1 MVHKVFPRKER
12 ELLSFSRGVLNIDL
26 IVGQTGLPLCKEMFC
41 FVLGE
46 FTCNEQCRADPT
58 GPDQC
63 ELSFPRCVASSH
75 SMGPILT

>member
-1 MVHKVFPRKER
+1 MVNKVFPREER
-12 ELLSFSRGVLNIDL
+12 ELLPFSRGVLDVDL
-26 IVGQTGLPLCKEMFC
+26 IVGQAGLPLCKEMFC

-46 FTCNEQCRADPT
+46 FNPNKKRRADPT

-63 ELSFPRCVASSH
+63 ELSFPRCAVSSQ

>member
-1 MVHKVFPRKER
+1 MFRREER
-12 ELLSFSRGVLNIDL
+12 ELLPFSRGVLNTDL
-26 IVGQTGLPLCKEMFC
+26 IVAQTGLPLCKEMLC

-46 FTCNEQCRADPT
+46 FTSNKKYGADPT

-63 ELSFPRCVASSH
+63 ELSFLRCVASSQ